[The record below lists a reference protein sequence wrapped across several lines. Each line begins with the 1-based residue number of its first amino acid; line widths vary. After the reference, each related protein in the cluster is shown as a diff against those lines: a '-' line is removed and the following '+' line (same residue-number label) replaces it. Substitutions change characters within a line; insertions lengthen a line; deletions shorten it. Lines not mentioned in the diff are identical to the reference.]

1 MSLQQSSTSATPIIP
16 YDGFH
21 DASSE
26 IQILVGQLKAR
37 DTKIVELEREAVL
50 LRDEKTAL
58 QLEVRPS
65 QLESP
70 LISYIVLVS
79 SKYLHTNKAC
89 QTRSSELF

>member
-16 YDGFH
+16 YNGFH
-21 DASSE
+21 EASSE
-26 IQILVGQLKAR
+26 IQILQEQLETR
-37 DTKIVELEREAVL
+37 DTKIVDLEREAVL

-70 LISYIVLVS
+70 SISYIVLVS
-79 SKYLHTNKAC
+79 LKYLHTSKAC
-89 QTRSSELF
+89 QIRSSEFF